1 MYRRPW
7 RKEMTRIKIDMENN
21 LGTSVGREIETVEG
35 GQLQRLEVSLIELR
49 DVFRRH
55 QRYIKD
61 NFKISELEMEILQYV
76 AINGRRKMKEIGD
89 AFNIKLSTLTS
100 IIDKIERQKFVKRV
114 NSKTDRR
121 AVYLDL
127 TPKGKKLYDKY
138 SHYVRVIARLMKRTI
153 KDEHFGMFVD
163 TLEKIT
169 QMTTQLRQTE
179 VKDANTVV

>member
-1 MYRRPW
+1 
-7 RKEMTRIKIDMENN
+7 MEHSAAVHN
-21 LGTSVGREIETVEG
+21 GKDTMPTEAI
-35 GQLQRLEVSLIELR
+35 QLERLEVSLIELR
-49 DVFRRH
+49 DVFRQH

-61 NFKISELEMEILQYV
+61 NFKVSELEMEILQYV

-169 QMTTQLRQTE
+169 QMTTQLKQPE
-179 VKDANTVV
+179 VKDAGSMV